1 MPLGSKSVW
10 FVKRAVLRA
19 SLSTRRRKVFITT
32 YHHHHDRTGNAMGI
46 RKKYALPLCLFFR
59 LGFFYDHKRIYLILE
74 LASGGEL
81 YNSLVEAGCFG

>member
-1 MPLGSKSVW
+1 MSGSFCSDLTPELLWSSPQIVRYMPDTRILPPP
-10 FVKRAVLRA
+10 LRCPC
-19 SLSTRRRKVFITT
+19 SPPV
-32 YHHHHDRTGNAMGI
+32 
-46 RKKYALPLCLFFR
+46 R

>member
-1 MPLGSKSVW
+1 MVVCPFPPVP
-10 FVKRAVLRA
+10 V
-19 SLSTRRRKVFITT
+19 
-32 YHHHHDRTGNAMGI
+32 N
-46 RKKYALPLCLFFR
+46 R

>member
-1 MPLGSKSVW
+1 MAAKCDLVCNIPLSGVGD
-10 FVKRAVLRA
+10 A
-19 SLSTRRRKVFITT
+19 
-32 YHHHHDRTGNAMGI
+32 
-46 RKKYALPLCLFFR
+46 KYR

>member
-1 MPLGSKSVW
+1 MLYIFSSSSAAAAGAGW
-10 FVKRAVLRA
+10 FPRRPAV
-19 SLSTRRRKVFITT
+19 VVDNDIDT
-32 YHHHHDRTGNAMGI
+32 YI
-46 RKKYALPLCLFFR
+46 CR